1 MMDHFLRVEIQRWC
15 FDFEPKSAKSD
26 QPALFPDL
34 VGLRLRAIGQVILAG
49 RGNEPVHAEVRFV
62 PIQRIDTLE
71 ADIEGKATFIAHNQ
85 YTPEFLSV
93 SIAIPESMWRRLW
106 DKVPVVKA
114 ASVSFSVYETEA
126 IIPSERTLPISDVQV
141 SLAS

>member
-1 MMDHFLRVEIQRWC
+1 
-15 FDFEPKSAKSD
+15 
-26 QPALFPDL
+26 
-34 VGLRLRAIGQVILAG
+34 
-49 RGNEPVHAEVRFV
+49 VHAEVRFV